1 MGHRAN
7 YSGLVI
13 AGIGFVLTR
22 FTVALA
28 VYEDPIRFYFAG
40 VVPLVLGLV
49 LAAFGVALVVADV
62 DPRLVRSAARWCVIG
77 TGAMLV
83 LVVLTLLGSAGGIP
97 TMEAV
102 RSGTTLST
110 FLIGGSI
117 GGTLTGLYAARSRR
131 QNDALQQQAN
141 RLEVLNRMLRHEV
154 LNAVNVIQ
162 GYTTLD
168 DDSGRVSETIKK
180 RSAAIAQTIE
190 DVSYLTWSATT
201 SDAPDVTT
209 DLVAEL
215 RASVRTVRERHPDA
229 TISVDPLPD
238 DLSVQASER
247 LEQVI
252 TQLLE
257 NAVTHT
263 AADTD
268 VEVAVTT
275 VHGSVRLSVR
285 DHGPGLPEPQQRLL
299 ETGEI
304 TEFDD
309 PRDGYGLNIVRLIV
323 ESFGG
328 EIETDVTDD
337 GTTVTVVLPRTEH
350 RTTGIESSSTGLTG
364 IRPSVPHLAVILGA
378 SVFAGVL
385 YGLMSE
391 QLGGSVAAIGVFYG
405 INDPVV
411 GWITHEFHSAVFAFV
426 FAGLVS
432 FAPARYRDHVPAYV
446 VLGAAWGL
454 AVWLVAAGFV
464 APIWLRLLGTP
475 VPVPTFSGLLLV
487 NHLVWGGSLGLLTAL
502 GYRYVTQQSH
512 STGDRSVDGSAEERP
527 AADRRARRE

>member
-1 MGHRAN
+1 MDRRAN

-13 AGIGFVLTR
+13 AGVGFVLTR
-22 FTVALA
+22 FTATLA
-28 VYEDPIRFYFAG
+28 VYQDPVRFYFAG
-40 VVPLVLGLV
+40 VVPLILGLGV
-49 LAAFGVALVVADV
+49 TAFGVALVVADV
-62 DPRLVRSAARWCVIG
+62 DPSLVRTTAVWSLIG

-97 TMEAV
+97 SMATI
-102 RSGTTLST
+102 RSRTFLST

-117 GGTLTGLYAARSRR
+117 GGTMTGLYAARSRR

-141 RLEVLNRMLRHEV
+141 RLEVLNRLLRHEV

-168 DDSGRVSETIKK
+168 DSSRASETIEE
-180 RSAAIAQTIE
+180 RSVAIAETIE
-190 DVSYLTWSATT
+190 NVSYLTRSATT
-201 SDAPDVTT
+201 SDAPSATT
-209 DLVAEL
+209 DLAAEL
-215 RASVRTVRERHPDA
+215 RASVRAIRERHPDA
-229 TISVDPLPD
+229 SISVDPLPD
-238 DLSVQASER
+238 DLSVRANAR
-247 LEQVI
+247 LEQVF

-263 AADTD
+263 APDTE
-268 VEVAVTT
+268 VEVRVTT
-275 VHGSVRLSVR
+275 VHGSVRVSVR
-285 DHGPGLPEPQQRLL
+285 DRGPGLPEPQQALL

-309 PRDGYGLNIVRLIV
+309 PRDGYGLNIVRLLV

-328 EIETDVTDD
+328 SIETDVTDD
-337 GTTVTVVLPRTEH
+337 GTTVTVVLPRAEH
-350 RTTGIESSSTGLTG
+350 RTTGIESSPADLTG

-378 SVFAGVL
+378 SVVAGVL
-385 YGLMSE
+385 YGLASE

-432 FAPARYRDHVPAYV
+432 FAPMRYRDHVPAYV
-446 VLGAAWGL
+446 VFGTAWGV

-464 APIWLRLLGTP
+464 APVWLRLLGTP
-475 VPVPTFSGLLLV
+475 VSVPTFSGVLLV
-487 NHLVWGGSLGLLTAL
+487 NHLVWGSSLGLVTAL
-502 GYRYVTQQSH
+502 GYRYVVPQS
-512 STGDRSVDGSAEERP
+512 TDPGDP
-527 AADRRARRE
+527 AADGAAEG

>member
-1 MGHRAN
+1 MDPRAN

-22 FTVALA
+22 FTVTLA
-28 VYEDPIRFYFAG
+28 VYQNPVRFYFAG
-40 VVPLVLGLV
+40 VVPLLLGLGMT
-49 LAAFGVALVVADV
+49 AFGVALVVADV
-62 DPRLVRSAARWCVIG
+62 DQSLVRTTATWCVIG

-97 TMEAV
+97 TMATI
-102 RSGTTLST
+102 RSQTFLST

-117 GGTLTGLYAARSRR
+117 GGTMTGLYAARSRR
-131 QNDALQQQAN
+131 QNDALRQQAN

-168 DDSGRVSETIKK
+168 DDSTRASETIEK
-180 RSAAIAQTIE
+180 RSAAIAKTIE

-201 SDAPDVTT
+201 SDSSSATT
-209 DLVAEL
+209 DLTAEL

-229 TISVDPLPD
+229 TISADPLPD
-238 DLSVQASER
+238 DLPVRASAR
-247 LEQVI
+247 LEQVF

-263 AADTD
+263 APDTA
-268 VEVAVTT
+268 VEVGLTT
-275 VHGSVRLSVR
+275 VHGSVRVSVR
-285 DHGPGLPEPQQRLL
+285 DHGPGLPEPQQLLL
-299 ETGEI
+299 ETGAI

-309 PRDGYGLNIVRLIV
+309 PRDGYGLNIARLLV

-328 EIETDVTDD
+328 SIETDVTDD
-337 GTTVTVVLPRTEH
+337 GTTVTVVLPRPEY
-350 RTTGIESSSTGLTG
+350 RTTGIESSPAGLTG

-378 SVFAGVL
+378 SVVAGGL
-385 YGLMSE
+385 YGLASE
-391 QLGGSVAAIGVFYG
+391 QLGGSIAAIGVFYG
-405 INDPVV
+405 VNDPVV

-446 VLGAAWGL
+446 VFGAAWGL
-454 AVWLVAAGFV
+454 TVWLVAAGFV
-464 APIWLRLLGTP
+464 APVWLQLLGTP

-487 NHLVWGGSLGLLTAL
+487 NHLVWGSSLGLLTAL
-502 GYRYVTQQSH
+502 GYRYVAPQPTDP
-512 STGDRSVDGSAEERP
+512 GDRPADGSAERRP
-527 AADRRARRE
+527 EAD